1 MRSLQIWTFIIFAK
15 FIKFNC
21 TAAATQPTVLIA
33 VDQIA
38 AVTTNAA
45 GTATTIQLNTSATAN
60 WVITHAVALAV
71 GVTEN
76 SVVEAIYKA
85 MGANPGGIISTVGSP
100 ILLLQTPVAQT
111 GSGRQPITRQQ
122 SYVSYT
128 QNVWTA

>member
-1 MRSLQIWTFIIFAK
+1 MAK

-122 SYVSYT
+122 SYVSYI

>member
-1 MRSLQIWTFIIFAK
+1 MAK

-122 SYVSYT
+122 SYVTYT